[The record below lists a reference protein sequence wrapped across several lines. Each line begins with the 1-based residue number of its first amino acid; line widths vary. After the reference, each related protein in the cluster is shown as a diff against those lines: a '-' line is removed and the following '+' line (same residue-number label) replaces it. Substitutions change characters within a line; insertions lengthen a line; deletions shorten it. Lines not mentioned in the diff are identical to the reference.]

1 MASNASIVF
10 QLLRQQSIKELRA
23 DIQAR
28 DLIVSDA
35 KRRLSHVQRGNAAFK
50 LGRRRPASNRPK
62 LILNRYLD
70 LSVLPT
76 PPASVDYSP
85 KAEAALA
92 RMYLNDQLGDCVIA
106 CMAHLVGTFLGN
118 AGQTYILS
126 PAQIVALY
134 SAIGGYIPGH
144 PSTDNGCDEVT
155 ALAYWKATG
164 APAGLNKIAG
174 WVSVDATNPAEYRAA
189 LWLFE
194 NLFFGVEL
202 PDAWVNPFPSS
213 SGFVWDVAGEPD
225 PDNGHCFPG
234 VGYTAEGIKIDT
246 WGMLGTVT
254 TAAVEEY
261 AFTAG
266 SGELYTVLSP
276 EIILKASQKAPNG
289 FDLAQLQADLAAV

>member
-1 MASNASIVF
+1 MANDNWKTIDA
-10 QLLRQQSIKELRA
+10 LRQQSIEELRA

-28 DLIVSDA
+28 DRIVSDA

-50 LGRRRPASNRPK
+50 LGRRRPASNRLK
-62 LILNRYLD
+62 LTLNRYLD

-85 KAEAALA
+85 KAKAALA

-134 SAIGGYIPGH
+134 SAIGGYVPGD
-144 PSTDNGCDEVT
+144 PSTDNGCDERT

-213 SGFVWDVAGEPD
+213 SGFVWDVAGQPD

-234 VGYTAEGIKIDT
+234 VGYTAKGIKIDT

-254 TAAVEEY
+254 NAAVEEY
-261 AFTAG
+261 ASTAG

-289 FDLAQLQADLAAV
+289 FDLAQLQADLAAA